1 MLSETSRPVI
11 EATLPVIGERI
22 GEITK
27 KFYAGMFAARPELLD
42 GLFSRANQQNGA
54 QQKAL
59 AGSIAAFATHLVQH
73 PESLP
78 ESVLSRI
85 AHKHTSLGIQP
96 EQYQIV
102 FEHLFAAIAEDLG
115 EAATDEVVAAWT
127 EVYWLMADALVKIEK
142 GLYAEQA
149 NDRIYAPWRL
159 TSREAVGTD
168 CVTFRFAPADD
179 TAVTVAK
186 PGQFVS
192 IRLPLADGLR
202 QVRQYSLSDAVAS
215 TTERVLT
222 TKLDTGG
229 EVSPFMHASLQ
240 VGDVVELSN
249 PYGDIT
255 LDMEGAPIIIAT
267 AGIGCTPSASAL
279 QALAE
284 LESERQV
291 LVLHAEQR
299 EDNWALKEQ
308 MCSAVEALPN
318 AELKL
323 WLEDVTT
330 KSEDTTAAEGFMDLT
345 GVELPADAL
354 MYLCGPLPFMRAVR
368 SQAIAA
374 GIPATNIH
382 YEVFG
387 PDLWLAA

>member
-1 MLSETSRPVI
+1 MLSDKSRPVI
-11 EATLPVIGERI
+11 QATLPVIGERI

-42 GLFSRANQQNGA
+42 GMFSRANQKNGS
-54 QQKAL
+54 QQQAL
-59 AGSIAAFATHLVQH
+59 AGSIVAFASHLAEH
-73 PESLP
+73 PETLP

-102 FEHLFAAIAEDLG
+102 YEHLFNAIAEDLG
-115 EAATDEVVAAWT
+115 DAATAEVAGAWS

-142 GLYAEQA
+142 GLYAQQA
-149 NDRIYAPWRL
+149 NDRIYAPWRV
-159 TSREAVGTD
+159 TSKETVGTD

-186 PGQFVS
+186 PGQYVTV
-192 IRLPLADGLR
+192 RVALEDGLR
-202 QVRQYSLSDAVAS
+202 QCRQYSLSDAVAS
-215 TTERVLT
+215 TTERVFT
-222 TKLDTGG
+222 TKLDEGG
-229 EVSPFMHASLQ
+229 EVSPFMHRNIK

-255 LDMEGAPIIIAT
+255 LDMEGGPIVIAT

-279 QALAE
+279 QSLVE
-284 LESERQV
+284 QSSTRQV
-291 LVLHAEQR
+291 LVLHAEAT
-299 EDNWALKEQ
+299 EANWALKDQ
-308 MCSAVEALPN
+308 MRSAVDKLPN
-318 AELKL
+318 AELRL
-323 WLEDVTT
+323 WLEDISS
-330 KSEDTTAAEGFMDLT
+330 KSEDTQAAEGFMNLA
-345 GVELPADAL
+345 GLELPAEASL
-354 MYLCGPLPFMRAVR
+354 YLCGPLPFMRAVR
-368 SQAIAA
+368 SQAIDA
-374 GIPATNIH
+374 GIPATSIH

>member
-11 EATLPVIGERI
+11 EATLPIIGERI

-42 GLFSRANQQNGA
+42 GMFSRANQQNGA

-73 PESLP
+73 PETLP
-78 ESVLSRI
+78 ESILARI

-96 EQYQIV
+96 DQYQIV

-115 EAATDEVVAAWT
+115 DAATDEVVAAWT
-127 EVYWLMADALVKIEK
+127 EVYWLMADALVKIET

-149 NDRIYAPWRL
+149 NDRVYAPWRL
-159 TSREAVGTD
+159 ASREAVGTD
-168 CVTFRFAPADD
+168 CVTFRFVPADD
-179 TAVTVAK
+179 TAVSVAK
-186 PGQFVS
+186 AGQFVS

-202 QVRQYSLSDAVAS
+202 QVRQYSLSDNVAS

-229 EVSPFMHASLQ
+229 EVSPHMHANLQ

-284 LESERQV
+284 LESERHV

-299 EDNWALKEQ
+299 EDNWALKDQ
-308 MCSAVEALPN
+308 MRSAVQALPN

-323 WLEDVTT
+323 WLEDATT
-330 KSEDTTAAEGFMDLT
+330 KSEDTLAAEGFMDLT
-345 GVELPADAL
+345 GVELPANAL

-374 GIPATNIH
+374 GVPAMNIH

>member
-11 EATLPVIGERI
+11 EATLPIIGERI

-42 GLFSRANQQNGA
+42 GMFSRANQQNGA

-73 PESLP
+73 PETLP
-78 ESVLSRI
+78 ESILARI

-96 EQYQIV
+96 DQYQIV

-115 EAATDEVVAAWT
+115 DAATDEVVAAWT
-127 EVYWLMADALVKIEK
+127 EVYWLMADALVKIET

-159 TSREAVGTD
+159 ASREAVGTD
-168 CVTFRFAPADD
+168 CVTFRFVPADD
-179 TAVTVAK
+179 TTVSVAK
-186 PGQFVS
+186 AGQFVS

-222 TKLDTGG
+222 TKLDAGG
-229 EVSPFMHASLQ
+229 EVSPHMHANLQ

-299 EDNWALKEQ
+299 EDNWALKDQ
-308 MCSAVEALPN
+308 MRSAVEALPN

-323 WLEDVTT
+323 WLEDATT
-330 KSEDTTAAEGFMDLT
+330 KSEDTLAAEGFMDLT
-345 GVELPADAL
+345 GVELPANAL

-374 GIPATNIH
+374 GVPATNIH

>member
-1 MLSETSRPVI
+1 MLSETSRPVVQ
-11 EATLPVIGERI
+11 ATLPVIGERI

-42 GLFSRANQQNGA
+42 GMFSRANQKNGA
-54 QQKAL
+54 QQQAL
-59 AGSIAAFATHLVQH
+59 AGSIAAFASHLVQH
-73 PESLP
+73 PDSLP

-85 AHKHTSLGIQP
+85 SHKHTSLGIQP
-96 EQYQIV
+96 DQYQIV
-102 FEHLFAAIAEDLG
+102 YDYLFAAIAEDLG
-115 EAATDEVVAAWT
+115 DAATDEVVAAWS

-149 NDRIYAPWRL
+149 NDRIYSPWKL
-159 TSREAVGTD
+159 TSKQSSGLD
-168 CVTFRFAPADD
+168 CMTFRFEPADD

-192 IRLPLADGLR
+192 IRVPLADGLR
-202 QVRQYSLSDAVAS
+202 QCRQYSLSDNVES

-222 TKLDTGG
+222 TKLDEGG
-229 EVSPFMHASLQ
+229 EVSPFMHRNLE

-255 LDMEGAPIIIAT
+255 LDMDGGPIVIAT

-279 QALAE
+279 QSLV
-284 LESERQV
+284 STGSDRQV
-291 LVLHAEQR
+291 LVLHAEAV
-299 EDNWALKEQ
+299 ESNWALKDQ
-308 MCSAVEALPN
+308 MLAAVEQLPN
-318 AELKL
+318 VEMRL
-323 WLEDVTT
+323 WLEDTT
-330 KSEDTTAAEGFMDLT
+330 GTTESLQAAEGFMNLS
-345 GVELPADAL
+345 GIELPEDAR

-374 GIPATNIH
+374 GVAPTNIH